1 MSLDFNLTVGE
12 TWTVILG
19 QPVSEI
25 AGTVLSIDM
34 IFLFFVMAAFL
45 SFYPMVDGEENGG

>member
-1 MSLDFNLTVGE
+1 MNLDFNLTAGE

-34 IFLFFVMAAFL
+34 ILLFFVIAAFL
-45 SFYPMVDGEENGG
+45 SFYPRVGEQQK

>member
-1 MSLDFNLTVGE
+1 MNLDFNLTAGE

-45 SFYPMVDGEENGG
+45 SFYPRVDGEENGG